1 MRLGIRGI
9 LIGGQA
15 ALSIVLCLL
24 VAQQWFSLRASG
36 TALQELYQDRV
47 VPLRHIKTVSDA
59 YAVFVVDA
67 SHKLRNGNWGHDDAA
82 ASIAKAEAD
91 VANAWSAFTATR
103 TTAAAREALA
113 PVNQHM
119 TQAAALT
126 RDMARV
132 VAAKDSAAL
141 DTIVRDRLYQTLDPL
156 TEALDTLVAA
166 ETEAAEATYTKAV
179 AAQRTQLLLVGV
191 LAALG
196 LATMLGVALTVQW
209 RVNAPLAALIGAMR
223 RMAGGEADVAV
234 PYRNRH
240 DEMGAMAG
248 ALDVFRA
255 QGEEAARLRALQE
268 TERQAATRAQVEAL
282 RAMAARVENETRTAM
297 GEVAQ
302 QAQRLTTEAAAVTD
316 ASRRVD
322 RNAAAVAEAADRS
335 LSVAQTVAA
344 AAEELSASIRA
355 IAAQVNESAEVTRA
369 TAADSSRTEV
379 TITELATAVSQIG
392 EVTGLIQQIAGKTN
406 LLALNATIE
415 AARAGEAGKGFA
427 VVAGEVKSLAAQT
440 AKATEEIGGHIAAVQ
455 NRTNASVATVRRI
468 AEAVSRM
475 DTLASA
481 IADAMAQQD
490 RATVE
495 IAQSVAS
502 ATDAA
507 GQVSSRIAEVSVDAQ
522 DAGRRADATQREV
535 EVLAN
540 SADRLTHRLV
550 GILRTAVPEVDRRAW
565 PRHDADLK
573 GEMVVDGTAHAVQV
587 QDISAGGARLSGGAG
602 LAQGARGVLR
612 LPGLSPIAA
621 GIVHAG
627 GGEIRLAFDA
637 PQPALERQAA

>member
-1 MRLGIRGI
+1 MRPGIRGI

-15 ALSIVLCLL
+15 ALSLVLCLL

-36 TALQELYQDRV
+36 AALHDLYQERV

-67 SHKLRNGNWGHDDAA
+67 SHKLRNGNWGHADAA

-91 VANAWSAFTATR
+91 VAGAWSAFSATR
-103 TTAAAREALA
+103 STAAERAALV
-113 PVNQHM
+113 PVNQRM

-126 RDMARV
+126 RDMAGV
-132 VAAKDSAAL
+132 VAARDGAGL
-141 DTIVRDRLYQTLDPL
+141 DAIVRDRLYQTLDPL

-166 ETEAAEATYTKAV
+166 ETEAAEATYTQAV
-179 AAQRTQLLLVGV
+179 ATQRTQLLLVGV

-196 LATMLGVALTVQW
+196 LATMLGVALTVQR
-209 RVNAPLAALIGAMR
+209 RVSAPLAALIGAMR
-223 RMAGGEADVAV
+223 RMANGEAGVAV
-234 PYRNRH
+234 PYRSRQ
-240 DEMGAMAG
+240 DEIGAIAA

-255 QGEEAARLRALQE
+255 QGEEAAQLRAAQE
-268 TERQAATRAQVEAL
+268 TERQAATRAQAEAL
-282 RAMAARVENETRTAM
+282 RAMAARVEDETRTAM
-297 GEVAQ
+297 GEVAE

-322 RNAAAVAEAADRS
+322 RNAAAVAEAAGRS
-335 LSVAQTVAA
+335 LSVAETVAA
-344 AAEELSASIRA
+344 AAAELSASIRA

-379 TITELATAVSQIG
+379 TITELATAVSRIG

-455 NRTNASVATVRRI
+455 DRTDASVATVRRI
-468 AEAVSRM
+468 AEAVARM
-475 DTLASA
+475 DRLASA

-495 IAQSVAS
+495 IAESVGS
-502 ATDAA
+502 ATEAA
-507 GQVSSRIAEVSVDAQ
+507 GQVSSRIAEVSADAQ

-535 EVLAN
+535 EAMAG

-550 GILRTAVPEVDRRAW
+550 GILRTAVPEVERRAW
-565 PRHDADLK
+565 PRHDADLR
-573 GEMVVDGTAHAVQV
+573 GELVVDGAPHAVQV
-587 QDISAGGARLSGGAG
+587 RDISSGGAKLRAG
-602 LAQGARGVLR
+602 TRPAQGAKGVLR
-612 LPGLSPIAA
+612 LPGQAPITSRV
-621 GIVHAG
+621 VHADG
-627 GGEIRLAFDA
+627 TEIRLVFDT
-637 PQPALERQAA
+637 PQQALERAAA